1 MKISE
6 RGFADYATI
15 IIGLIFGGLIIG
27 FFLSS
32 GGLMNKVNLKSAMR
46 LPCGL
51 TYSGVA
57 DNQKIVFP
65 FEVTG
70 YINGCG
76 WQANKG
82 SAGTVQ
88 IFDGKGLPITS
99 AQNIP
104 ITDTGT
110 DLPLAFTA
118 IVRPTAA
125 PQTDTGQLVIRS
137 TTGLLKIIPVT
148 F

>member
-1 MKISE
+1 MKTSE
-6 RGFADYATI
+6 RGFADHATI
-15 IIGLIFGGLIIG
+15 IIGLVLGCLLIG
-27 FFLSS
+27 FFLSGS
-32 GGLMNKVNLKSAMR
+32 GLLNKVNLKSAMR

-51 TYSGVA
+51 TYSGIT
-57 DNQKIVFP
+57 DNQKITFP
-65 FEVTG
+65 IEIDG

-76 WQANKG
+76 WQASKG
-82 SAGTVQ
+82 NAGTVQ
-88 IFDGKGLPITS
+88 IFDGKGLPVTTPQ
-99 AQNIP
+99 AMV

-118 IVRPTAA
+118 IIRPSSA
-125 PQTDTGQLVIRS
+125 PQTDSGQLIIRS

>member
-1 MKISE
+1 
-6 RGFADYATI
+6 
-15 IIGLIFGGLIIG
+15 
-27 FFLSS
+27 
-32 GGLMNKVNLKSAMR
+32 MR
-46 LPCGL
+46 LSCGL

-57 DNQKIVFP
+57 DNQKITFP
-65 FEVTG
+65 IEIDG

-76 WQANKG
+76 WQASKG

-88 IFDGKGLPITS
+88 IFDGKGLPITI
-99 AQNIP
+99 AQNMV
-104 ITDTGT
+104 ITDTG

-118 IVRPTAA
+118 IIRPNSA
-125 PQTDTGQLVIRS
+125 PQTDSGQLIIRS